1 MYTYFSLRMKLDDII
16 KDKDFEQKVLE
27 NIRYCRK
34 IVGQQFKVIFWN
46 ENLTEKDC
54 ENFVKRNE
62 KILFEITTK
71 ITKGFDNTWFLIE
84 SNGDKSN
91 WRYKHDGDIVRGIAA
106 YVKMIKHM
114 KSTKNGSDN
123 G

>member
-34 IVGQQFKVIFWN
+34 LVGKQFKVILWN
-46 ENLTEKDC
+46 ENLTQKQC
-54 ENFVKRNE
+54 EDFVKRNE
-62 KILFEITTK
+62 KLLFEITTK
-71 ITKGFDNTWFLIE
+71 ITKRFDNTWFLIE

-106 YVKMIKHM
+106 YIKMIKHM
-114 KSTKNGSDN
+114 NNVNRSNNG
-123 G
+123 